1 MSPGGAISEES
12 KLGESVVR
20 LSIVSSANPF
30 QDVFIRYGI
39 IRIMD
44 KVSSLVS

>member
-20 LSIVSSANPF
+20 LLIVSSANPF

-39 IRIMD
+39 TSIVD
-44 KVSSLVS
+44 KVPPLVS